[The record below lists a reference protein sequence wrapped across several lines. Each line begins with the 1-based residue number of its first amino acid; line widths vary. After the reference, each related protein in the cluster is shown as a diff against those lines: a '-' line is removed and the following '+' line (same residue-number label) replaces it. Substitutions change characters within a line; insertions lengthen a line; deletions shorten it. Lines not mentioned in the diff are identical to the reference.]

1 MYSLIYGDNENQN
14 PIKQLNNEHRFRNE
28 AVTNFQVDKVP
39 YSQNNVH
46 GEEATTKAMNLSSVT
61 KLLLREVLLLTTDS
75 TPTTEFNASALSNF
89 SRERKISPDFENVS
103 LALSKV
109 KLLKKTLKKL
119 F

>member
-1 MYSLIYGDNENQN
+1 MYSLVYGDNEDQN

-28 AVTNFQVDKVP
+28 AVTNFQVDKAP

-46 GEEATTKAMNLSSVT
+46 GEDTATKAMNISSVT

-75 TPTTEFNASALSNF
+75 TLTTEVNASEDFA
-89 SRERKISPDFENVS
+89 REGKITPDIENVS

-109 KLLKKTLKKL
+109 SILTTI
-119 F
+119 